1 MMAGLA
7 RAMPQRP
14 HAPPVYRVG
23 EARNARERALA
34 RNSPKE
40 KLVSISARVARMN
53 SNGQKPATDAGSPG
67 ATIRGLRLGKGL
79 TLAQVCEKT
88 GLSIST
94 LSKLEK
100 GAISMSYDKLMLISK
115 GLGVDVASLI
125 DPKPQVPRN
134 PMLGAGR
141 RVVQRA
147 DEGQLVETHS
157 YRQVYLATEIL
168 NKKMTP
174 IIVEI
179 RARTL
184 AEFTAEFGDLIRHP
198 GEEFTLVLQGELDFH
213 TELYAPV
220 HLRAGDSVYFD
231 SEMGHA
237 YLKTTDE
244 TCRLCCCCAPR
255 GDEDMMTEMFVNA
268 SERLGVETAAPA
280 MQAPVA
286 APAAVKTPASRPRA
300 KAPRVRRAAP

>member
-1 MMAGLA
+1 
-7 RAMPQRP
+7 
-14 HAPPVYRVG
+14 
-23 EARNARERALA
+23 
-34 RNSPKE
+34 
-40 KLVSISARVARMN
+40 MN
-53 SNGQKPATDAGSPG
+53 SNGQKPATEAGSPG
-67 ATIRGLRLGKGL
+67 ATIRDLRRGKAL
-79 TLAQVCEKT
+79 TLAQVSEKT

-94 LSKLEK
+94 LSKLEM

-115 GLGVDVASLI
+115 GLGVDVASLV

-134 PMLGAGR
+134 PVLGAGR

-184 AEFTAEFGDLIRHP
+184 KEFTAEFGDLIRHP

-244 TCRLCCCCAPR
+244 TCRICCCCSPR
-255 GDEDMMTEMFVNA
+255 GNEDMMTEMFVNA
-268 SERLGVETAAPA
+268 SERLGAETAAPA

-286 APAAVKTPASRPRA
+286 APAAVKAPASRPRA
-300 KAPRVRRAAP
+300 KAARVRRTAP